1 MKSKFGILLIGLSI
15 VIGFSSVLTIFPN
28 LIALLFVLVCVSVPL
43 YLLGHLLRTNPKMM
57 KVKWKLWMSAYLFI
71 IIIIPTLFY
80 TMTNYEKLKEL
91 TLSSE
96 QFILFDSA
104 SENSFSGLSFVFA
117 ILLLVLI
124 SIRLFSADIQRKWIV
139 NLLIGMTVLV
149 YVSFQ
154 YIMWDDYRG
163 IHETEGL
170 VNHKWNGDE
179 YSIPWHEVEKV
190 TVTPYIKYAKLNR
203 PEDDTY
209 ISWKMTFTAKYG
221 EVIVY
226 RFSSLYEDHLQKGI
240 RVKEIATAKQTPFI
254 VSKMSEKERKWY
266 ELELELNELQRE
278 PFDVFFEVD

>member
-1 MKSKFGILLIGLSI
+1 MKRKSGFFLIGLSI
-15 VIGFSSVLTIFPN
+15 VIGFSSVLNIFPN
-28 LIALLFVLVCVSVPL
+28 LIALLLVLVCVSVPL
-43 YLLGHLLRTNPKMM
+43 YLIGHLLRTNPKMM
-57 KVKWKLWMSAYLFI
+57 KVKWMPLMSAYLFI

-80 TMTNYEKLKEL
+80 AMTNYEKLKEL
-91 TLSSE
+91 TLSNE

-104 SENSFSGLSFVFA
+104 SENSFSSLSFVFV

-190 TVTPYIKYAKLNR
+190 TVTPYIKYADLNR
-203 PEDDTY
+203 PDDDTY
-209 ISWKMTFTAKYG
+209 ISWKMTFSARNG
-221 EVIVY
+221 EVVVY
-226 RFSSLYEDHLQKGI
+226 RFSSLYEEPLQKGY
-240 RVKEIATAKQTPFI
+240 RVKEIASATHIPFI
-254 VSKMSEKERKWY
+254 VSTMSEKERKWY
-266 ELELELNELQRE
+266 ELELELNELQRK
-278 PFDVFFEVD
+278 PFDVFFEVQ